1 LASPSKLGWLN
12 ALLQLALVAASVVAA
27 YHLTRV
33 YPIIPKSVLPLPP
46 VYVSEADMWAMVRI
60 FCAVFAVQVAVLLLR
75 TGAGAFAGGARFARE
90 YLWYLVAY
98 TTASLYAFLATTINY
113 DAQLVA
119 GIGLLS
125 TGAYVAVFLL
135 LAALGSGRGILA
147 DAAGFLGGIARAL
160 FRPAGLLIIL
170 YFLSPLLLGVAFSKS
185 RDVANVVTQVRIWFN
200 PVAETPWGFRSFL
213 PGEVF
218 EQPLLVVE
226 RAGDPG
232 WLYVLERVGRV
243 LRVPLA
249 NPKARELVLDIR
261 DQLGAVEVEN
271 GALGMAFDPGF
282 DDVASP
288 RPYLYLYYT
297 DTRPDGRQFNRIS
310 RFDLS
315 QPTAYERATS
325 EQPLLVLKREDSGF
339 HNGGSLVFGPDGY
352 LYIALGEGVRTPEG
366 FTSAQV
372 FRAGIL
378 RIDVSGERGRGL
390 AIEPFDYGRLAGY
403 RVPADN
409 PFVDDPRVRNEYWAL
424 GLRNPYRVSFDAQTG
439 ALWAGDVGSTVWEEV
454 NRIEPGHHY
463 GYPVVEGRERTGKRG
478 WEALG
483 LSYTGPVFT
492 YVHTA
497 YDRAVIGGVV
507 YRGDKYPAL
516 RGQYLFADNYSSKLF
531 SLSAS
536 AEQVDEVALLARANQ
551 YAQRGVSSV
560 TQLASGEVLVT
571 TLGAASTP
579 SGEVLELVPAELA
592 DDALPASL
600 QKSEESRVVTLAD
613 ADSLYQANCARCHG
627 PEGDGSSP
635 DARALGVPLPDFT
648 QPDYLAK
655 RGPSKVRAIIAEGG
669 AAHGLSALM
678 PPWDAALSDAELD
691 ALVAYIG
698 SLPGSQ

>member
-1 LASPSKLGWLN
+1 LVN
-12 ALLQLALVAASVVAA
+12 ALLQLVLVAVSVVAA
-27 YHLTRV
+27 YQLTRTH
-33 YPIIPKSVLPLPP
+33 PIIPKSVLPLPP

-60 FCAVFAVQVAVLLLR
+60 FCAVFAVQVLALLLR
-75 TGAGAFAGGARFARE
+75 TGTGAFANGARFARE

-98 TTASLYAFLATTINY
+98 TTASLYTFLATTINY

-125 TGAYVAVFLL
+125 TSAYSAVFV
-135 LAALGSGRGILA
+135 ALGVVRWGRGFLQEALA
-147 DAAGFLGGIARAL
+147 FLGGIVR
-160 FRPAGLLIIL
+160 GLLRPTGILVIL
-170 YFLSPLLLGVAFSKS
+170 YFLSPLVLGVAFSKS

-200 PVAETPWGFRSFL
+200 PVDETAWGFRSFL

-226 RAGDPG
+226 REGDPG
-232 WLYVLERVGRV
+232 AIYVLERVGRV

-249 NPKARELVLDIR
+249 RLGARELVLDIR
-261 DQLGAVEVEN
+261 DQLGVVEVEN

-282 DDVASP
+282 DDPASP

-297 DTRPDGRQFNRIS
+297 DTRPDGRQVNRIS

-325 EQPLLVLKREDSGF
+325 EQPLLTLEREDSGF

-366 FTSAQV
+366 FTSVHV

-378 RIDVSGERGRGL
+378 RIDVSGNEAQGL
-390 AIEPFDYGRLAGY
+390 PIEPFAFGKLGGY
-403 RVPADN
+403 RVPPDN

-424 GLRNPYRVSFDAQTG
+424 GLRNPYRVSFDPQTG
-439 ALWAGDVGSTVWEEV
+439 KLWAGDVGSTVWEEV

-463 GYPVVEGRERTGKRG
+463 GYPVVEGREQTGKRG
-478 WEALG
+478 WEDLG
-483 LSYTGPVFT
+483 LPYTGPVFT

-507 YRGDKYPAL
+507 YRGDRHVEL
-516 RGQYLFADNYSSKLF
+516 QGQYLFADNYSSKLF
-531 SLSAS
+531 SLPAD
-536 AEQVDEVALLARANQ
+536 ADRVEEVALLARANQ

-579 SGEVLELVPAELA
+579 SGEVLQLVPADLA
-592 DDALPASL
+592 DDTLPASL
-600 QKSEESRVVTLAD
+600 QESAANRVVTQD
-613 ADSLYQANCARCHG
+613 QADSLYQANCARCHG
-627 PEGDGSSP
+627 PAGDGNSP
-635 DARALGVPLPDFT
+635 DARALGVALPDFT
-648 QPDYLAK
+648 EPGYLER
-655 RGPSKVRAIIAEGG
+655 RGRGKVRAIIAEGG

-678 PPWDAALSDAELD
+678 PPWAAALSEAELD
-691 ALVAYIG
+691 ALVEYLG
-698 SLPGSQ
+698 SMPDGE